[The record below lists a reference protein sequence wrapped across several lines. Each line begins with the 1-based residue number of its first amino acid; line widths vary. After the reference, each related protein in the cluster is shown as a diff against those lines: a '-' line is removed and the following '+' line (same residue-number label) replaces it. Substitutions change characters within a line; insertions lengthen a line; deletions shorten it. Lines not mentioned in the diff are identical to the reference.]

1 MAALALR
8 EAAVFDPAE
17 FAAFLAAQP
26 DLGTKMPPRFVRVMR
41 ELPLT
46 ATNKIH
52 RVGLRRASF
61 LCEEPVWWR
70 PTPDA
75 PYEPLT
81 PEATAAL
88 QAEYARHG
96 RTPTQEARG

>member
-8 EAAVFDPAE
+8 AGEVFDPAA
-17 FAAFLAAQP
+17 FTAFLAAQR

-52 RVGLRRASF
+52 RVALRRAAF
-61 LCEEPVWWR
+61 RCGDPRLV
-70 PTPDA
+70 
-75 PYEPLT
+75 
-81 PEATAAL
+81 ATVAGGSV
-88 QAEYARHG
+88 RN
-96 RTPTQEARG
+96 P